1 MCVVSRAGALDAYT
15 CVKLVELIDEGDRE
29 VARAFLKYESCKD
42 VYVLIESLKSCARGG
57 GDEGDSDNDD
67 NDDDTE
73 DGSEGEGGVE
83 DEGEGRGFL
92 DEDEREAIE
101 TRFLNIIQNMN
112 LSHLETAALRLAIA
126 RNDPA
131 IRGALEGFRSTQDT
145 EALKRSLRD
154 VAQKTISET
163 LSDAGYD
170 GVEGEEEGE
179 GRQQSDDDDDGEEG
193 GDHYGEDEGDNDD
206 EQEGGEEEAERGL
219 MSTQAAREY
228 IFPILI
234 AELVKEN
241 VLNAGQGS
249 ALRSLF
255 QKGDAV
261 VNAALDVYDLD
272 SDMAEL
278 VDTLQ
283 RVVATASEQ

>member
-1 MCVVSRAGALDAYT
+1 MDVDT
-15 CVKLVELIDEGDRE
+15 CVKLVELIDEGDRG
-29 VARAFLKYESCKD
+29 VARVFVQYERSKD
-42 VYVLIESLKSCARGG
+42 VYLLIESLKSCVVGDG
-57 GDEGDSDNDD
+57 EEGEEDGDEDQDDEGNDS
-67 NDDDTE
+67 E
-73 DGSEGEGGVE
+73 EEEEGEGE
-83 DEGEGRGFL
+83 P
-92 DEDEREAIE
+92 IE

-126 RNDPA
+126 RDDPA
-131 IRGALEGFRSTQDT
+131 IREALEGFRSARDT
-145 EALKRSLRD
+145 EALKRSLRE

-170 GVEGEEEGE
+170 GVEGDEEGE
-179 GRQQSDDDDDGEEG
+179 GDDREESGDDDNDEG
-193 GDHYGEDEGDNDD
+193 GEDDYGDDENDDNDD
-206 EQEGGEEEAERGL
+206 EPEGGEEEAERGL

-241 VLNAGQGS
+241 VLNPGQGA
-249 ALRSLF
+249 ALKNLF

-283 RVVATASEQ
+283 RVVATASGL